1 MCKLKKCPCCETLGI
16 VAVCPHCDGAGRIT
30 TRTLREAQLAHV
42 EQHETCRTCL
52 GHGCLPIS
60 LELFT
65 KLGFM
70 TDDGTHLRLMRKSPR
85 SVSA

>member
-1 MCKLKKCPCCETLGI
+1 MKCPCCETLGV

-42 EQHETCRTCL
+42 AQQETCLTCN

-60 LELFT
+60 LELFS
-65 KLGFM
+65 KLGFAEDEASQKLVLHKPPHRA
-70 TDDGTHLRLMRKSPR
+70 T
-85 SVSA
+85 A